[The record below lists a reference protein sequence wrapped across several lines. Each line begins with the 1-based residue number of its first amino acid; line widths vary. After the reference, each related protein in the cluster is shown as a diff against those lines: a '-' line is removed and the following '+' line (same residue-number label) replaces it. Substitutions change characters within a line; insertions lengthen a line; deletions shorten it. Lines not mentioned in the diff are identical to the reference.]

1 MAKPL
6 TTQVIERARALI
18 ADDQH
23 WCRGELAR
31 DERGHRI
38 SPTNWEARRFCA
50 LGALIA
56 AAGEITG
63 DPDLA
68 NELGRTAADRVSE
81 LAIGWR
87 RLSLIAVNA
96 LLGRRAVQVLFDRA
110 LRRLQT

>member
-6 TTQVIERARALI
+6 TTQIIERARALI
-18 ADDQH
+18 ADDHH

-31 DERGHRI
+31 DERGQRT
-38 SPTNWEARRFCA
+38 SPTNWGARRFCA

-63 DPDLA
+63 DPDRA
-68 NELGRTAADRVSE
+68 NELGRMAADRVSE
-81 LAIGWR
+81 LAVGWKW
-87 RLSLIAVNA
+87 LSLITVND

-110 LRRLQT
+110 LHRLQA